1 MSNDLEVIDLTPAF
15 GAEIRGLR
23 PDVPLDTADRRTLRA
38 AFDDRGLLVFH
49 GLDIDRP
56 FQVFLAQLV
65 HGEEDLSDESVAA
78 AAAKQDTFYIS
89 NKLDG
94 AAAPFGRL
102 MFHSDMMW
110 SDSPFTVLSLF
121 GEEVEPP
128 VAPTAFASVTNGWAT
143 LPEELRTR
151 VEHLEAVQ
159 VTGPEG
165 FGDRRKGD
173 QDGDLV
179 QPQRDVELTVTTP
192 IGHRHPRTG
201 RTLLYV
207 SQGMTKE
214 ITGLPVDEGEALLE
228 ELFDHLYAPAN
239 VWQHDWQA
247 GDLVMW
253 DNLAVQHARPH
264 VSVEGP
270 VRTLRKAG
278 WPLPEWAGKTKV
290 LAYEKIDQTT

>member
-1 MSNDLEVIDLTPAF
+1 MSNDIDVTDLTPAF

-23 PDVPLDTADRRTLRA
+23 PDQPLDDDDRRALRA
-38 AFDDRGLLVFH
+38 AFDDRGVLVFR

-56 FQVFLAQLV
+56 YQVLLAQLV

-121 GEEVEPP
+121 GEEVGRP
-128 VAPTAFASVTNGWAT
+128 VAPTVFASVTTAWDT
-143 LPEELRTR
+143 LPDDLRAR
-151 VEHLEAVQ
+151 VEGLEAVQ

-214 ITGLPVDEGEALLE
+214 IVGLAFDEGEALLE
-228 ELFDHLYAPAN
+228 ELFEHLYAPAN
-239 VWQHDWQA
+239 LWQHEWQE

-253 DNLAVQHARPH
+253 DNLAVQHARPD

-278 WPLPEWAGKTKV
+278 WPIPAWAGETKV
-290 LAYEKIDQTT
+290 LAYEKIEQAG

>member
-1 MSNDLEVIDLTPAF
+1 MSSQLDVTELTPGF
-15 GAEIRGLR
+15 GAEVHGLQ
-23 PDVPLDTADRRTLRA
+23 PDAPLDADDRRLLRSV
-38 AFDDRGLLVFH
+38 FDDRGVVVFR
-49 GLDIDRP
+49 GIAIDRP
-56 FQVFLAQLV
+56 YQAFLALLV
-65 HGEEDLSDESVAA
+65 HGEDDLSEEAA
-78 AAAKQDTFYIS
+78 AASAAKQGTFYIS

-110 SDSPFTVLSLF
+110 SDSPFTVLSLY

-128 VAPTAFASVTNGWAT
+128 VAPTAFASAANAWAT
-143 LPEELRTR
+143 LPDDLRAR
-151 VEHLEAVQ
+151 VDGRTAVQ

-165 FGDRRKGD
+165 FDDRRRGD

-179 QPQRDVELTVTTP
+179 QPQRDHILSVTTP
-192 IGHRHPRTG
+192 VGHRHPRTG

-214 ITGLPVDEGEALLE
+214 IAGLPRDDSESLLDALFAHMYGPE
-228 ELFDHLYAPAN
+228 N
-239 VWQHDWQA
+239 VLHHEWQQ

-264 VSVEGP
+264 VSTEGP
-270 VRTLRKAG
+270 VRTLRKVG
-278 WPLPEWAGKTKV
+278 WPIPVGAKDTKV
-290 LAYEKIDQTT
+290 LTYQKLD